1 MQEYEDDHVLATVTV
16 VQDFD
21 PDTIRHGPLPQ
32 SAHAKEP
39 EHTPEKTKIH
49 CAKAIRRK
57 KARNL
62 VPDDTTCRSS
72 RDICPSQP

>member
-32 SAHAKEP
+32 SAHVKQP
-39 EHTPEKTKIH
+39 EHTSEKDKNTPCKGH
-49 CAKAIRRK
+49 PQK
-57 KARNL
+57 KKRVISFL
-62 VPDDTTCRSS
+62 TS